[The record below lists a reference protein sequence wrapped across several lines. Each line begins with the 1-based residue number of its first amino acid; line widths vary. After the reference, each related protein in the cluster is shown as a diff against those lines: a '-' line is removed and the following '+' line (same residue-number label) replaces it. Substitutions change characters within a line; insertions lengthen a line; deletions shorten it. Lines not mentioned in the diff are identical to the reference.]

1 MKTVARSRLSTPAM
15 IAGGELKYTKVI
27 MNGVLKEWVGI
38 GWIELRQATPADIKK
53 YPTVED

>member
-27 MNGVLKEWVGI
+27 MDGVLKEWVGI
-38 GWIELRQATPADIKK
+38 GWIDLGKPTAEDYKQ